1 MKYVYIVLILAL
13 LVGGYFAV
21 TAYMKEQE
29 LKNTEVPEGYH
40 MMPDGTIMRNDAME
54 EMGEEMP
61 EGYHR
66 MPDGTMMRNEDMEQ
80 MDMGGEMMDQSN
92 SSDVSLDAELSLG
105 LDAEAKVFNIGGVN
119 HAFDVK
125 EIRVKKGDTVTINF
139 ESTDGYHDWVID
151 EFGAATEKVQPGTPT
166 SVTFVAD
173 RSGSF
178 EYYCSVGNHRAQGM
192 VGTLIVE

>member
-13 LVGGYFAV
+13 VVGGYFAV

-29 LKNTEVPEGYH
+29 LKNTDVPQGYH

-54 EMGEEMP
+54 EMNDEVP

-66 MPDGTMMRNEDMEQ
+66 MPDGTMMRNDGMEQ
-80 MDMGGEMMDQSN
+80 MDMGDT
-92 SSDVSLDAELSLG
+92 SLG
-105 LDAEAKVFNIGGVN
+105 SDAEAQVFTIKGVN
-119 HAFDVK
+119 HSFDVK

-139 ESTDGYHDWVID
+139 ESTDGYHDWAID
-151 EFGAATEKVQPGTPT
+151 EFNAVTEKVQPGTPT

-173 RSGSF
+173 QAGSF